1 MKNCRQIA
9 GRAKC
14 GMLVALLIASFA
26 TQMTFAQGSAEQT
39 QPLGD
44 VARKARAQKSSSMHP
59 KARKVVDEE
68 TQAPPGTKSYGSTF
82 CYTVPCAHLDAY
94 FPQETTSLYPTGFLQ
109 IPIPSSDGAALV
121 RFGRGAFTG
130 ESDASD
136 ALTTAESNYL
146 SGLTRP
152 EIFGSVGELIFDEE
166 TSVGDQPA
174 RFLRLTLMNH
184 GIPHEGMALLVTA
197 PDQVMDLGCF
207 YRKADSEKG
216 SEICQK
222 ILDSAKP
229 TIPVDYKV
237 FPPKEYVDP

>member
-1 MKNCRQIA
+1 MKDRWQISERTKCRI
-9 GRAKC
+9 
-14 GMLVALLIASFA
+14 LVALLIASFA
-26 TQMTFAQGSAEQT
+26 TQMTFAQGGAEQT
-39 QPLGD
+39 QSLGD
-44 VARKARAQKSSSMHP
+44 VARKARAQKSSSFHP
-59 KARKVVDEE
+59 NARKVVDDE
-68 TQAPPGTKSYGSTF
+68 TQAPPGTKSYGSTL

-109 IPIPSSDGAALV
+109 IPISSSDGAVLV
-121 RFGRGAFTG
+121 RFGRGTFTG

-146 SGLTRP
+146 SGLARP
-152 EIFGSVGELIFDEE
+152 ENFGSAGELIFDEE

-174 RFLRLTLMNH
+174 RFLRFRLMNH
-184 GIPHEGMALLVTA
+184 GIPHEGMALLVTS

-216 SEICQK
+216 SEICKK

-229 TIPVDYKV
+229 TAPVDYKV
-237 FPPKEYVDP
+237 FPPREYVDP